1 MKLLYKLLRKNI
13 CFGLLSIT
21 FIFPFKLKSQNTDQ
35 QKDSIFYREDQIYFG
50 VSLLLLRAN
59 QENLNTR
66 GLSRHFQLGLMRDI
80 PLIKS
85 GKLSS
90 GLGLGISFEKF
101 TTNLIPLENEIYSF
115 DFENNMDNYFSVS
128 VNSFE
133 IPFAIRWRNSTNL
146 NYAFWRVYGGI
157 KINWNFLNRVTED
170 LNFETNN
177 YEINTFVTNTFI
189 SFGYNTWNF
198 YLSYPLNPIFNS
210 KIINSNNSSI
220 RISPIK
226 VGLIFFI
233 L

>member
-59 QENLNTR
+59 QENLNAR

-80 PLIKS
+80 PLVKS

-101 TTNLIPLENEIYSF
+101 TTNLIPLENGIYSF
-115 DFENNMDNYFSVS
+115 DLENNMDNNFSVS

-146 NYAFWRVYGGI
+146 DYAFWRIYGGI
-157 KINWNFLNRVTED
+157 KINWNFQNKATED
-170 LNFETNN
+170 LNFKTTNQ
-177 YEINTFVTNTFI
+177 EINTFATNAFL

-198 YLSYPLNPIFNS
+198 YLSYPLNQVFNS
-210 KIINSNNSSI
+210 NIANSDYPSI
-220 RISPIK
+220 TIAPIK
-226 VGLIFFI
+226 VGLIFFV

>member
-80 PLIKS
+80 PLVKS

-101 TTNLIPLENEIYSF
+101 TTNLIPSENGTYSF
-115 DFENNMDNYFSVS
+115 DLENNMNNTFSVS
-128 VNSFE
+128 VKSFE
-133 IPFAIRWRNSTNL
+133 VPFAIRWRNSSNL
-146 NYAFWRVYGGI
+146 DYAFWRLYGGI
-157 KINWNFLNRVTED
+157 KINWNYQIRAKENLNSITINE
-170 LNFETNN
+170 
-177 YEINTFVTNTFI
+177 EINNIVTNAFV

-198 YLSYPLNPIFNS
+198 YLSYPLNQVFNS
-210 KIINSNNSSI
+210 NIANSDYPSI
-220 RISPIK
+220 TIAPIK
-226 VGLIFFI
+226 VGLIFFV